1 MRFGEII
8 FLILFKVGFKYFFL
22 DFINKYLFYRLLKRD
37 LMKEKIKIF
46 NIYLLYDKIGLFF
59 CNNY

>member
-8 FLILFKVGFKYFFL
+8 FLILFKVGFKNFFL